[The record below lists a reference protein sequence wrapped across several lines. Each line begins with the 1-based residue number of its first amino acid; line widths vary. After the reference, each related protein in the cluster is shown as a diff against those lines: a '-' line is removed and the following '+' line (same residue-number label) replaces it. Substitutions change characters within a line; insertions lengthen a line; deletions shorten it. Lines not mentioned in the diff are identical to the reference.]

1 MSDTISATGTE
12 PRSRTGYRAVAAG
25 FVGNMTS
32 VGLTL
37 YLFGIVLDD
46 MRETFGASVT
56 TMSFAASLW
65 HVVNAGVSL

>member
-1 MSDTISATGTE
+1 MSQPASSDTTRATGSE

-37 YLFGIVLDD
+37 YLFGVVLDD
-46 MRETFGASVT
+46 MRETFG
-56 TMSFAASLW
+56 
-65 HVVNAGVSL
+65 VVEEPRPR